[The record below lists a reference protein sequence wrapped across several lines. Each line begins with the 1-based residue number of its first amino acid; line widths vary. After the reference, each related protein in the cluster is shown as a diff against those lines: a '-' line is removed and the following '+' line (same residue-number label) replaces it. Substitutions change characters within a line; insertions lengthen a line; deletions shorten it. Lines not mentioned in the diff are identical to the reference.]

1 MLYRLA
7 FYCVQQALWPG
18 CALTEH
24 SRLQTVW
31 QRVAPRWRLPSG
43 LTAHFPDSLHMH
55 TSGST
60 CSSEPPENVTTSFP
74 STSLVATL
82 FKSLASTCTSV
93 QPAGIHEGILTG
105 PPPQKTFTPFTR
117 HKRTALAR
125 FSTVRHGYCLRYDN

>member
-1 MLYRLA
+1 MYICRMA

-24 SRLQTVW
+24 SHLQTVW

-43 LTAHFPDSLHMH
+43 LAAHFSDSLHIC

-60 CSSEPPENVTTSFP
+60 CSSEPTENVTTSFP
-74 STSLVATL
+74 SASLVATL
-82 FKSLASTCTSV
+82 FKSLASTCTLV

-105 PPPQKTFTPFTR
+105 PLPQKTLSACAYTVKP
-117 HKRTALAR
+117 
-125 FSTVRHGYCLRYDN
+125 STTITNL